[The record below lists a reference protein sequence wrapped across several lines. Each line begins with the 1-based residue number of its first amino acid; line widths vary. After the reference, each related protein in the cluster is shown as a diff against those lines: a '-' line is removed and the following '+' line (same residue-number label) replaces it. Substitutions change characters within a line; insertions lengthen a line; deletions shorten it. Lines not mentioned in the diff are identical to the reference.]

1 MTVREI
7 VVLAVIAAALLST
20 MVICL
25 RHPNQP
31 VALRF
36 LFIRYEGS
44 LVGLWPT
51 LLLALSTVLLLGTFA
66 T

>member
-7 VVLAVIAAALLST
+7 VVLVLIAIALFST

-31 VALRF
+31 IALRF

-51 LLLALSTVLLLGTFA
+51 LLLALSSILLLGTFA